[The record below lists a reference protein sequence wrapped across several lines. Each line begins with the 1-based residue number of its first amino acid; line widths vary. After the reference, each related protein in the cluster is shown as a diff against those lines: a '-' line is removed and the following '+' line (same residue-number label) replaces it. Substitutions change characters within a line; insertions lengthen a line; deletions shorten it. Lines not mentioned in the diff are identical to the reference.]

1 MRKEAQERRSQ
12 ISVPLADDLR
22 EAIEEAARAEHRTVA
37 GQIRHWISDA
47 LIERGGR
54 GRQVQQRAG
63 A

>member
-1 MRKEAQERRSQ
+1 MKKEAQERRSQ

-22 EAIEEAARAEHRTVA
+22 EAIAEAARAEHRTLA
-37 GQIRHWISDA
+37 GQVRHWILGA

-54 GRQVQQRAG
+54 GQQRAG